1 MLWEF
6 SYFLYLLI
14 YTFFFSISN
23 CNDFSDYKTYKKSKI
38 NLNIQKISQ
47 EKFHYPWAITFLDRD
62 NILVTEKKGNIFK
75 INTSNG
81 DRFKIKH
88 NIPHIE
94 FRHGQ
99 GGLLDVYKHSDG
111 YIYFTY
117 SHDFNDKTKIGR
129 LSNYSSTAVARGKL
143 QNNEIVDLET
153 LLIAKPKLDTDK
165 HWGARIVIKDDFL
178 FVGFGERD
186 KGMIAQNPQKHPGS
200 IIRIKTDGT
209 IPADNP
215 SYLGFEDWLPEIYQ
229 IGMRNPQGM
238 AISPKNGEIYFSQH
252 GPMGGDNIGIVKF
265 AGNYGWKDIAWGGK
279 EYSGRKIGTKDF
291 KDIYNKNLIT
301 WVPSIAVGNIQ
312 FYKGETFYEWKE
324 NLIVSATKTKL
335 LARLVFD
342 GPKIIDQEIIIK
354 DDKRI
359 GRIRD
364 FEIDHEG
371 NILIISDS
379 SPSYLWKISRDYS
392 MPSKAEQN

>member
-1 MLWEF
+1 MIHVF
-6 SYFLYLLI
+6 FLLI

-209 IPADNP
+209 IPNDNP
-215 SYLGFEDWLPEIYQ
+215 AYLGFEDWLPEIYQ

>member
-1 MLWEF
+1 MTHVF
-6 SYFLYLLI
+6 FLLI

-81 DRFKIKH
+81 ARFQIKH

-94 FRHGQ
+94 FKHGQ

-129 LSNYSSTAVARGKL
+129 LSNDSSTAVARGKL

-209 IPADNP
+209 IPIDNP
-215 SYLGFEDWLPEIYQ
+215 AYLGFEDWLPEIYQ

-279 EYSGRKIGTKDF
+279 EYSGRKIGTKDY
-291 KDIYNKNLIT
+291 KNIYNKNLIT

-335 LARLVFD
+335 LARLVIE
-342 GPKIIDQEIIIK
+342 GSKIIDQEIIIK

-371 NILIISDS
+371 NILVISDS

>member
-1 MLWEF
+1 MIHVF
-6 SYFLYLLI
+6 FLLI

-81 DRFKIKH
+81 DRFQIKH

-117 SHDFNDKTKIGR
+117 SHDFNDNTKIGR
-129 LSNYSSTAVARGKL
+129 LSNFSSTAVARGKL
-143 QNNEIVDLET
+143 QNNEIVDLKT

-209 IPADNP
+209 IPTDNP
-215 SYLGFEDWLPEIYQ
+215 AYLGFEDWLPEIYQ

-279 EYSGRKIGTKDF
+279 EYSGRKIGKKDF

>member
-1 MLWEF
+1 MIHVF
-6 SYFLYLLI
+6 FLLI

-165 HWGARIVIKDDFL
+165 HWGARIVIKDDLL

-209 IPADNP
+209 IPNDNP
-215 SYLGFEDWLPEIYQ
+215 AYLGFEDWLPEIYQ

-279 EYSGRKIGTKDF
+279 EYSGRKIGKKDF

-335 LARLVFD
+335 LARLVLD

>member
-1 MLWEF
+1 MIHVF
-6 SYFLYLLI
+6 FLLI

-23 CNDFSDYKTYKKSKI
+23 CHDFSDYKTYKKSKI
-38 NLNIQKISQ
+38 GLNIQKISQ
-47 EKFHYPWAITFLDRD
+47 EKFHYPWAITFLDRS
-62 NILVTEKKGNIFK
+62 NILVTEKNGNIFK

-81 DRFKIKH
+81 DRLQIKH

-117 SHDFNDKTKIGR
+117 SHDFKGKTKSGR
-129 LSNYSSTAVARGKL
+129 LSNHSSTAVARGKL

-153 LLIAKPKLDTDK
+153 LLIAKPRLDTDK

-209 IPADNP
+209 IPIDNP
-215 SYLGFEDWLPEIYQ
+215 AYLGFEDWLPEIYQ

-279 EYSGRKIGTKDF
+279 EYSGRKIGTSDF
-291 KDIYNKNLIT
+291 KDKYNKNLIT
-301 WVPSIAVGNIQ
+301 WIPSIAVGNIQ
-312 FYKGETFYEWKE
+312 FYKGETFYEWNE

-335 LARLVFD
+335 LARLVFKES
-342 GPKIIDQEIIIK
+342 KIIDQEIIIK

-371 NILIISDS
+371 NILVISDS
-379 SPSYLWKISRDYS
+379 SSSYLWKISRDYS

>member
-1 MLWEF
+1 M
-6 SYFLYLLI
+6 
-14 YTFFFSISN
+14 
-23 CNDFSDYKTYKKSKI
+23 
-38 NLNIQKISQ
+38 
-47 EKFHYPWAITFLDRD
+47 
-62 NILVTEKKGNIFK
+62 
-75 INTSNG
+75 
-81 DRFKIKH
+81 
-88 NIPHIE
+88 
-94 FRHGQ
+94 
-99 GGLLDVYKHSDG
+99 
-111 YIYFTY
+111 
-117 SHDFNDKTKIGR
+117 
-129 LSNYSSTAVARGKL
+129 
-143 QNNEIVDLET
+143 
-153 LLIAKPKLDTDK
+153 IAKPKLDTDK

-209 IPADNP
+209 IPTDNP
-215 SYLGFEDWLPEIYQ
+215 AYLGFEDWLPEIYQ

-312 FYKGETFYEWKE
+312 FYQGETFYEWKE

-371 NILIISDS
+371 NILVISDS

>member
-1 MLWEF
+1 MIHVF
-6 SYFLYLLI
+6 FLLI
-14 YTFFFSISN
+14 YTFFFSVSN

-117 SHDFNDKTKIGR
+117 SHDFKDKTNIGR

-186 KGMIAQNPQKHPGS
+186 KGMIALNPK
-200 IIRIKTDGT
+200 
-209 IPADNP
+209 
-215 SYLGFEDWLPEIYQ
+215 
-229 IGMRNPQGM
+229 
-238 AISPKNGEIYFSQH
+238 
-252 GPMGGDNIGIVKF
+252 
-265 AGNYGWKDIAWGGK
+265 
-279 EYSGRKIGTKDF
+279 
-291 KDIYNKNLIT
+291 
-301 WVPSIAVGNIQ
+301 
-312 FYKGETFYEWKE
+312 
-324 NLIVSATKTKL
+324 
-335 LARLVFD
+335 
-342 GPKIIDQEIIIK
+342 
-354 DDKRI
+354 
-359 GRIRD
+359 
-364 FEIDHEG
+364 
-371 NILIISDS
+371 
-379 SPSYLWKISRDYS
+379 
-392 MPSKAEQN
+392 

>member
-1 MLWEF
+1 MIHVF
-6 SYFLYLLI
+6 FLLI

-209 IPADNP
+209 IPIDNP
-215 SYLGFEDWLPEIYQ
+215 AYLGFEDWLPEIYQ

-371 NILIISDS
+371 NILVISDS

>member
-1 MLWEF
+1 MIHVF
-6 SYFLYLLI
+6 FLLI

-38 NLNIQKISQ
+38 NLNVQKISQ
-47 EKFHYPWAITFLDRD
+47 EKFHYPWAITFLDR
-62 NILVTEKKGNIFK
+62 NTVLVTEKKGNIFK

-81 DRFKIKH
+81 DRFQIKH

-129 LSNYSSTAVARGKL
+129 LSNDSSTAVARGKL

-165 HWGARIVIKDDFL
+165 HWGARIVIMDDFL

-209 IPADNP
+209 IPIDNP
-215 SYLGFEDWLPEIYQ
+215 AYLGFEDWLPEIYQ

>member
-1 MLWEF
+1 MIHVF
-6 SYFLYLLI
+6 FLLI

-215 SYLGFEDWLPEIYQ
+215 AYLGFEDWLPEIYQ

>member
-1 MLWEF
+1 M
-6 SYFLYLLI
+6 
-14 YTFFFSISN
+14 
-23 CNDFSDYKTYKKSKI
+23 
-38 NLNIQKISQ
+38 
-47 EKFHYPWAITFLDRD
+47 
-62 NILVTEKKGNIFK
+62 TEKKGNIFK

-81 DRFKIKH
+81 DRFQIKH

-209 IPADNP
+209 IPTDNP
-215 SYLGFEDWLPEIYQ
+215 AYLGFEDWLPEIYQ